1 MADEELRRIFAMNL
15 NNYLALNGYKQA
27 DLARHMGVSTAT
39 TAKWC
44 TGQTMPRIDK
54 IQFWGLDQRLAK
66 VLSVRLQEV
75 DDERRLQDGEPLLN
89 GRGRNADAAC
99 DAVHGKHL
107 AAIGGANLDE
117 LFEHGQV
124 AVVDLALHVQVEV
137 GVHITIEPIVG
148 REKLCGIVQRRVKSF
163 ENGFVNIATQ

>member
-54 IQFWGLDQRLAK
+54 IQSICNRLGIDKSDLLNDHGEPTEDYYINKDARELAEFLHKNPNYK
-66 VLSVRLQEV
+66 VLFDASRNVRAEDIDLIARFI
-75 DDERRLQDGEPLLN
+75 ERFSE
-89 GRGRNADAAC
+89 
-99 DAVHGKHL
+99 
-107 AAIGGANLDE
+107 
-117 LFEHGQV
+117 
-124 AVVDLALHVQVEV
+124 
-137 GVHITIEPIVG
+137 
-148 REKLCGIVQRRVKSF
+148 
-163 ENGFVNIATQ
+163 